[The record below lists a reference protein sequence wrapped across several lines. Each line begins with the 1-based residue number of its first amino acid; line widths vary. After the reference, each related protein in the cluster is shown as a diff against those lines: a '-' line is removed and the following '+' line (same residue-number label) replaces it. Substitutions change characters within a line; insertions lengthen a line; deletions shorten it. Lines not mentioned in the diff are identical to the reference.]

1 MPIPKIPPPSC
12 LNSFRPKLLSREE
25 ADFLEMNSDLFTR
38 YELVCPCGGNLFDIV
53 HYSEYDECPT
63 SPLYARCKQCGR
75 KELLFDSDL
84 HGHDAMI
91 GDPILSKGTNEETVW
106 TCPDCH
112 QPGRIILV
120 FGYQYCEEDFAE
132 LSATGQIED
141 YFDALLV
148 FHLCQGSGVLHS
160 VACYECA

>member
-1 MPIPKIPPPSC
+1 
-12 LNSFRPKLLSREE
+12 
-25 ADFLEMNSDLFTR
+25 MNADLFTR
-38 YELVCPCGGNLFDIV
+38 FELFCRCGGNLFDIV

-63 SPLYARCKQCGR
+63 SPLYARCKQCGG

-91 GDPILSKGTNEETVW
+91 GDPILSKGTSEETIW
-106 TCPDCH
+106 TCPDCRLA
-112 QPGRIILV
+112 GRIFLA

-132 LSATGQIED
+132 LSKTGHVEE

-148 FHLCQGSGVLHS
+148 FHLCSESGGLHS
-160 VACYECA
+160 VAWYECA